1 MNLRRWQTLIK
12 HNIDRIVAIACIGVL
27 FYAIVTKGIE
37 DISYLIANNPGEFWP
52 SFLNY
57 VLRNLSTQ

>member
-1 MNLRRWQTLIK
+1 MNLRKWRILAIR
-12 HNIDRIVAIACIGVL
+12 NIDRIVAIACIVVL
-27 FYAIVTKGIE
+27 FYAVVTKGIE

-57 VLRNLSTQ
+57 ILKNLSAE